1 MKLRQIIFFT
11 LMLTV
16 AGAQAV
22 VRTEMQ
28 RKALAESVLTKRD
41 AGSHRREAAA
51 SSVVLLREYS
61 QVSLYSTP
69 TGGWALVSHDDDFD
83 GLVAY
88 SDECIDMN
96 NPSPEFLWLL
106 ECVDKGMQQD
116 LQSGQRRVKS
126 YANSVLRPVAP
137 LLKTNWAQ
145 EYPYNVKCP
154 MTAGGRTLSG
164 CVATAFAQVLYHLR
178 LPIGMHGSKTYRWA
192 DQEGGHPANLSYDF
206 GRMPIDWDN
215 LVEEYSEHSTPEQVE
230 AIGNFLY
237 ALGVMSEM
245 NYCYQG
251 GSGSLTLTTTN
262 SINTYCTGIRSQ
274 QYKGVNLKVVAEE
287 LNAGRAIVFSG
298 GDYMYSNGHC
308 FVIDGAD
315 ERGFLHCNMGWSG
328 GGNGYYSPTY
338 MNGYPTG
345 QLINIVYPV
354 NDAEICQPASDLANQ
369 SARAAYSKPV
379 STVEDGQ
386 WYVLWNDGQ
395 ATALCDKGRGTA
407 FSTLATLPCGQRT
420 EFNAGLLVKAEKASD
435 GQYRLRT
442 GLGNYLPTVA
452 QNATASPAASGAQY
466 SFVSLGSDEEGMHF
480 GILGANDVRLGIK
493 NGALT
498 GIGNGAPSR
507 LGGSDSWLLYP
518 VALSEAEPAVAMT
531 DIDIKADVVRLLKG
545 ESVTVEY
552 SPLPANATFPAV
564 RWTSSKTS
572 VATVDDNGV
581 VTGVAAGSCTL
592 TATATDGSGVKVSC
606 PVTVGTK
613 SVRSQISQLKNS
625 AIYVMQNVGYT
636 EGWLTAADTCAGY
649 PQLRGI
655 TTTQTGG
662 CCDESYYAEPGL
674 GAPNTLWQVYAKDGA
689 YYLYN
694 IGLQMFVG
702 NQGTE
707 QSEYTFFP
715 TPQPLRVE
723 EVTSGDYV
731 GNFYFNAGKDD
742 LSRLAA
748 STITRN
754 PAHWVYN
761 KTAVARCFAVWQ
773 LSEVSGLTGLDL
785 LTDERLEL
793 LEGVSHV
800 TSAPAQQSYYS
811 LQGQRL
817 AAPVRGLNIVNGRKL
832 LVR

>member
-1 MKLRQIIFFT
+1 
-11 LMLTV
+11 MLTV
-16 AGAQAV
+16 VGTQAAI
-22 VRTEMQ
+22 RTPMQ
-28 RKALAESVLTKRD
+28 RKTLAESVLAKHSAQST
-41 AGSHRREAAA
+41 RRVATAP
-51 SSVVLLREYS
+51 SVALLKEYT
-61 QVSLYSTP
+61 QMSLYGSP
-69 TGGWALVSHDDDFD
+69 SGGWALVSHDDDFD

-88 SDECIDMN
+88 SDEPIDMS
-96 NPSPEFLWLL
+96 NPAPEFLWLV
-106 ECVDKGMQQD
+106 ECVDKGMLQD
-116 LQSGQRRVKS
+116 LHSGQRRVKS
-126 YANSVLRPVAP
+126 YANSVLRPVSP

-154 MTAGGRTLSG
+154 MTTGGQTLSG

-178 LPIGMHGSKTYRWA
+178 LPISMHGSKTYRWA

-215 LVEEYSEHSTPEQVE
+215 LVDEYSDHSTPEQVE

-251 GSGSLTLTTTN
+251 GSGSLTITTTN

-287 LNAGRAIVFSG
+287 LNAGRPIVFSG
-298 GDYMYSNGHC
+298 GDYTYSNGHC

-315 ERGFLHCNMGWSG
+315 ERGYLHCNMGWSG
-328 GGNGYYSPTY
+328 GGNGYYSPSY

-345 QLINIVYPV
+345 QLINVVYPV
-354 NDAEICQPASDLANQ
+354 NDAEICQPAAELANK
-369 SARAAYSKPV
+369 SARADYRHPATS
-379 STVEDGQ
+379 VEDGQ

-395 ATALCDKGRGTA
+395 STALRDKGKGTA
-407 FSTLATLPCGQRT
+407 FTTLATLPCGQRT
-420 EFNAGLLVKAEKASD
+420 EFNAGLLVKAEKAGD
-435 GQYRLRT
+435 GQYRLHT
-442 GLGNYLPTVA
+442 GLGNYLPVVA
-452 QNATASPAASGAQY
+452 QNATASPAANGALY
-466 SFVSLGSDEEGMHF
+466 SFVSLGSDDEGTHF
-480 GILGANDVRLGIK
+480 GIIGGNGVSLGIR
-493 NGALT
+493 NSALVGA
-498 GIGNGAPSR
+498 GSGAPTR
-507 LGGSDSWLLYP
+507 LGGNDSWILYP
-518 VALSEAEPAVAMT
+518 VTLNEAEPAVSMT
-531 DIDIKADVVRLLKG
+531 DIDVKTDVVRLLKG

-552 SPLPANATFPAV
+552 SPLPANATFPSV
-564 RWTSSKTS
+564 KWTSSKPS

-592 TATATDGSGVKVSC
+592 TLAATDGSGVKVSC
-606 PVTVGTK
+606 PVMVGTK
-613 SVRSQISQLKNS
+613 TVRNKISQLKNT
-625 AIYVMQNVGYT
+625 AIYVLQNTGYT
-636 EGWLTAADTCAGY
+636 EGWLTAADTCASY

-662 CCDESYYAEPGL
+662 CCDESYFAEPAL
-674 GAPNTLWQVYAKDGA
+674 GSPCTLWQVYAKDGT

-694 IGLQMFVG
+694 VGMQMFLG
-702 NQGTE
+702 NQGSE
-707 QSEYTFFP
+707 QTEYTFHP

-731 GNFYFNAGKDD
+731 GCFYFNSGNDD

-748 STITRN
+748 STVTRN

-761 KTAVARCFAVWQ
+761 KTAVARCFATWQ
-773 LSEVSGLTGLDL
+773 LSEVTGLTDLDL
-785 LTDERLEL
+785 LTDERLEQ
-793 LEGVSHV
+793 LEGISLIQSR
-800 TSAPAQQSYYS
+800 SAQKSYYS

-817 AAPVRGLNIVNGRKL
+817 ASPARGLNIVNGHKL